1 VCLGRGRGDSII
13 IALADVRGRKLAPGA
28 GALRS
33 SHDFGFRFTGS
44 GFENAFSPFE
54 RPVKPRGSD
63 AVHNSRPDRFL
74 TAQKR
79 ALKFAR
85 SSNRRI
91 PHVERSAFE
100 AWREDTTWQAVTNF
114 RDFSRERPSVALVGQ

>member
-1 VCLGRGRGDSII
+1 
-13 IALADVRGRKLAPGA
+13 
-28 GALRS
+28 
-33 SHDFGFRFTGS
+33 
-44 GFENAFSPFE
+44 
-54 RPVKPRGSD
+54 
-63 AVHNSRPDRFL
+63 
-74 TAQKR
+74 
-79 ALKFAR
+79 LKFAR